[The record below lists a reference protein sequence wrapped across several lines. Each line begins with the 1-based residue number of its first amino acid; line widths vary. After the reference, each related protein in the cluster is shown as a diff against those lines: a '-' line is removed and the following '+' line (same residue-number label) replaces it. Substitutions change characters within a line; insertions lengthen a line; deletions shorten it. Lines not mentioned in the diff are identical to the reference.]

1 MVFGQVA
8 ERIRNNDDGNG
19 DHDDKDRDVHVVDFD
34 DEDDA
39 NEDDGYLLTCINH
52 KSFRPS

>member
-19 DHDDKDRDVHVVDFD
+19 DHDDKDRDVHVDDD